1 MKRCLMLLLPV
12 ILLLAGCG
20 HAPQENESLESM
32 TAPMTADHSQ
42 WQQEPYYI
50 LQFNVDSVISNA
62 PNVTATASRVIIS
75 QGGTSPAQRYFA
87 GCPSSPWRSRRGET
101 ARLVLCG
108 VDMHCERGPVIYSNG
123 GGTVVLLLENGTE
136 NTLSDGKSYLYSGSK
151 VREAAISV
159 EGDLLITGG
168 GSLSVEA
175 IHNDALR
182 SEGTLAVA
190 EGTLEIT
197 AWRDGLVAGQELQI
211 SGGQLS
217 IACGRTG
224 LSASSAKSGQGSVTL
239 AGGTVALICGGD
251 GITAAGSLSATAG
264 EYHITTGGGSGNASY
279 GETTEKW
286 GLWGGLPQQQPTE
299 EQPIINREQ
308 IVSDSARGLSAGKS
322 LALSGGTFTLDCSDA
337 ALYSVGST
345 KLSGSRVTISGGDTA
360 ITTQQLTLSAGDVS
374 ILTARRGAVA
384 EDMTLSGG
392 SLSITAVEEGLAL
405 SGGYVRSENDPATD
419 LRKMTVTGGS
429 LSICAG
435 THALDIGGSLFQS
448 GGSLLLGS
456 GREQNPLRAA
466 TAHISG
472 GTLLAAG
479 PLPEELQLYTSL
491 PRISVELWLTGGRPL
506 TVTAAERVP
515 PCSPSPRKPRS
526 VMLLSSA
533 MPWRKIPP
541 TISSPAAPVS
551 AFPRSERR
559 ARHHKTCKTPS
570 INFSTQNTAKI
581 PAFRQGLRFYLTD

>member
-32 TAPMTADHSQ
+32 TTPMTADHSQ

-62 PNVTATASRVIIS
+62 PNVTAIASRVIIS
-75 QGGTSPAQRYFA
+75 QGGTYLLSGTLQDAQLTVEIPA
-87 GCPSSPWRSRRGET
+87 GET

-279 GETTEKW
+279 GETAEKW

-345 KLSGSRVTISGGDTA
+345 KLSGSRVIISGGDTA

-506 TVTAAERVP
+506 TVTAAEESTPMLSFTPETSVGYVTLISDELEKDTTYYLVSGSARIGL
-515 PCSPSPRKPRS
+515 SP
-526 VMLLSSA
+526 V
-533 MPWRKIPP
+533 
-541 TISSPAAPVS
+541 
-551 AFPRSERR
+551 
-559 ARHHKTCKTPS
+559 
-570 INFSTQNTAKI
+570 
-581 PAFRQGLRFYLTD
+581 

>member
-75 QGGTSPAQRYFA
+75 QGGTYLLSGTLQDAQLTVEIPA
-87 GCPSSPWRSRRGET
+87 GET

-182 SEGTLAVA
+182 SESTLVVA

-279 GETTEKW
+279 GETAEKW

-299 EQPIINREQ
+299 KQPIINREQ

-392 SLSITAVEEGLAL
+392 SLSITAAEEGMTL
-405 SGGYVRSENDPATD
+405 SGGYDKSESDPAAD

-456 GREQNPLRAA
+456 AP
-466 TAHISG
+466 HVD
-472 GTLLAAG
+472 
-479 PLPEELQLYTSL
+479 PLYTIEDAQRVREFMTTCEYGQIVELCEGVRVEFVDAGHLLGSA
-491 PRISVELWLTGGRPL
+491 SVELWLTVGRPL
-506 TVTAAERVP
+506 TVTAAEESTPMLSFTPETSVGYVTLISDALEKDTTYYLVSGSARIGL
-515 PCSPSPRKPRS
+515 SP
-526 VMLLSSA
+526 V
-533 MPWRKIPP
+533 
-541 TISSPAAPVS
+541 
-551 AFPRSERR
+551 
-559 ARHHKTCKTPS
+559 
-570 INFSTQNTAKI
+570 
-581 PAFRQGLRFYLTD
+581 

>member
-12 ILLLAGCG
+12 ILLLAGCD
-20 HAPQENESLESM
+20 HAPQENESLETM

-75 QGGTSPAQRYFA
+75 QGGTYLLSGTLQDAQLTVEIPA
-87 GCPSSPWRSRRGET
+87 GET

-279 GETTEKW
+279 GETAEKW

-392 SLSITAVEEGLAL
+392 SLSITAAEEGMTL

-479 PLPEELQLYTSL
+479 PLPEEPQLYTSL

-506 TVTAAERVP
+506 TVTAAEESTPMLSFTPETSVGYVTLISDELEKETTYYLVSGSARIGL
-515 PCSPSPRKPRS
+515 SP
-526 VMLLSSA
+526 
-533 MPWRKIPP
+533 I
-541 TISSPAAPVS
+541 
-551 AFPRSERR
+551 
-559 ARHHKTCKTPS
+559 
-570 INFSTQNTAKI
+570 
-581 PAFRQGLRFYLTD
+581 

>member
-20 HAPQENESLESM
+20 HAPQENESLEST

-75 QGGTSPAQRYFA
+75 QGGTYLLSGTLQDAQLTVEIPA
-87 GCPSSPWRSRRGET
+87 GET

-197 AWRDGLVAGQELQI
+197 AWRDGLLAGQELQI

-279 GETTEKW
+279 GETAEKW

-479 PLPEELQLYTSL
+479 PLPEELQLHTSL

-506 TVTAAERVP
+506 TVTAAEESTPMLSFTPETSVGYVTLISDALEKDTTYYLVSGSARIGL
-515 PCSPSPRKPRS
+515 SP
-526 VMLLSSA
+526 V
-533 MPWRKIPP
+533 
-541 TISSPAAPVS
+541 
-551 AFPRSERR
+551 
-559 ARHHKTCKTPS
+559 
-570 INFSTQNTAKI
+570 
-581 PAFRQGLRFYLTD
+581 

>member
-75 QGGTSPAQRYFA
+75 QGGTYLLSGTLQDAQLTVEIPA
-87 GCPSSPWRSRRGET
+87 GET
-101 ARLVLCG
+101 ARLVLRG

-279 GETTEKW
+279 GETAEKW

-360 ITTQQLTLSAGDVS
+360 INTQQLTLSAGDVS

-405 SGGYVRSENDPATD
+405 SGGYDKSENDPATD

-506 TVTAAERVP
+506 TVTAAEESTPMLSFTPETSVGYVTLISDELEKDTTYYLVSGSARIGL
-515 PCSPSPRKPRS
+515 SP
-526 VMLLSSA
+526 V
-533 MPWRKIPP
+533 
-541 TISSPAAPVS
+541 
-551 AFPRSERR
+551 
-559 ARHHKTCKTPS
+559 
-570 INFSTQNTAKI
+570 
-581 PAFRQGLRFYLTD
+581 

>member
-20 HAPQENESLESM
+20 YAPQENESLESM

-75 QGGTSPAQRYFA
+75 QGGTYLLSGTLQDAQLTVEIPA
-87 GCPSSPWRSRRGET
+87 GET
-101 ARLVLCG
+101 ARLVLRG

-279 GETTEKW
+279 GETAEKW

-299 EQPIINREQ
+299 KQPIINREQ

-322 LALSGGTFTLDCSDA
+322 LALSGGAFTLDCSDA

-405 SGGYVRSENDPATD
+405 SGGYDKSESDPAAD

-479 PLPEELQLYTSL
+479 PLPEEPQLYTSL

-506 TVTAAERVP
+506 TVTAAEESTPMLSFTPETSVGYVTLISDALEKDTTYYLVSGSARIGL
-515 PCSPSPRKPRS
+515 SP
-526 VMLLSSA
+526 V
-533 MPWRKIPP
+533 
-541 TISSPAAPVS
+541 
-551 AFPRSERR
+551 
-559 ARHHKTCKTPS
+559 
-570 INFSTQNTAKI
+570 
-581 PAFRQGLRFYLTD
+581 

>member
-75 QGGTSPAQRYFA
+75 QGGTYLLSGTLQDAQLTVEIPA
-87 GCPSSPWRSRRGET
+87 GET

-182 SEGTLAVA
+182 SESTLVVA

-217 IACGRTG
+217 IACGRT
-224 LSASSAKSGQGSVTL
+224 AFRPV
-239 AGGTVALICGGD
+239 
-251 GITAAGSLSATAG
+251 
-264 EYHITTGGGSGNASY
+264 
-279 GETTEKW
+279 
-286 GLWGGLPQQQPTE
+286 PP
-299 EQPIINREQ
+299 
-308 IVSDSARGLSAGKS
+308 
-322 LALSGGTFTLDCSDA
+322 
-337 ALYSVGST
+337 
-345 KLSGSRVTISGGDTA
+345 
-360 ITTQQLTLSAGDVS
+360 
-374 ILTARRGAVA
+374 
-384 EDMTLSGG
+384 
-392 SLSITAVEEGLAL
+392 
-405 SGGYVRSENDPATD
+405 
-419 LRKMTVTGGS
+419 
-429 LSICAG
+429 
-435 THALDIGGSLFQS
+435 
-448 GGSLLLGS
+448 
-456 GREQNPLRAA
+456 NPGRAA
-466 TAHISG
+466 
-472 GTLLAAG
+472 
-479 PLPEELQLYTSL
+479 
-491 PRISVELWLTGGRPL
+491 
-506 TVTAAERVP
+506 
-515 PCSPSPRKPRS
+515 
-526 VMLLSSA
+526 
-533 MPWRKIPP
+533 
-541 TISSPAAPVS
+541 
-551 AFPRSERR
+551 
-559 ARHHKTCKTPS
+559 
-570 INFSTQNTAKI
+570 
-581 PAFRQGLRFYLTD
+581 